1 LVSRFS
7 VAVEIGCT
15 GVSEERGPME
25 GVEGLFKGLKLFE
38 ERRGVKIRGR
48 RMEEMEGGEPHA
60 IGKLF
65 SEKQAYAEAIA
76 NALGPI

>member
-1 LVSRFS
+1 LQWRSDVLEF
-7 VAVEIGCT
+7 
-15 GVSEERGPME
+15 
-25 GVEGLFKGLKLFE
+25 
-38 ERRGVKIRGR
+38 RRREDRWREWKGVKIRGR